1 MKPILAT
8 SLVVLGLIASAVAGK
23 PHKHPGKPE
32 QQQAPPPAAAAGPQ
46 PPSARLSQFTA
57 AHLDAILAPIDQR
70 PQLPRTDVSQLR
82 AALADESAKAP
93 EAERE
98 QFTTAIAVCD
108 ALNSAM
114 DEREQTI
121 ASIAGSAAVHGP
133 SDLGARRKDV
143 PSHGS
148 RADARLAKIEKREER
163 HEEANRKQ
171 EAVQKDD
178 FLTQQHKNTWIQRAQ
193 QIRQHIQILTM
204 RQSQAE
210 RAAQQTKAAAATP
223 VVQSTATP
231 HQ

>member
-1 MKPILAT
+1 
-8 SLVVLGLIASAVAGK
+8 
-23 PHKHPGKPE
+23 
-32 QQQAPPPAAAAGPQ
+32 
-46 PPSARLSQFTA
+46 
-57 AHLDAILAPIDQR
+57 
-70 PQLPRTDVSQLR
+70 
-82 AALADESAKAP
+82 
-93 EAERE
+93 
-98 QFTTAIAVCD
+98 
-108 ALNSAM
+108 M